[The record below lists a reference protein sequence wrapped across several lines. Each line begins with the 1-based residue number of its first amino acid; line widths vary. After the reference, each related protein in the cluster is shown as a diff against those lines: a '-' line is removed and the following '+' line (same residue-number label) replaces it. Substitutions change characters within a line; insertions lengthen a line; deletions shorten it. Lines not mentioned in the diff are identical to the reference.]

1 MDHVLSKLRQRNADH
16 STFCSHCGY
25 KLDAQMPS
33 GQEEPKIPPFSENNQ
48 MPDHRKQG
56 TKKIFVLIGAG
67 IAVIAVIVAAVIFFA
82 GRPMTVRLNDYVTFS
97 FNWL

>member
-1 MDHVLSKLRQRNADH
+1 MFCPNCGKETPDH

-67 IAVIAVIVAAVIFFA
+67 IACDRGHCGSCYIFCGG
-82 GRPMTVRLNDYVTFS
+82 GR
-97 FNWL
+97 